1 MENPSYHRKQP
12 VVVTDR
18 MRRQIAGAVAEIDM
32 AQMAILRRMTPAE
45 RMAQAGAMIEE
56 MERAGAYRLRQ
67 RRPELSEANALRIV
81 RGGLLEF
88 ERRQKQWKA
97 DHPAS

>member
-12 VVVTDR
+12 IVVTDR

-45 RMAQAGAMIEE
+45 RMRMAAAMIDEVE
-56 MERAGAYRLRQ
+56 HVASYRLRQ
-67 RRPELSEANALRIV
+67 RRPELSETDAIRIV
-81 RGGLLEF
+81 HGGLLEF
-88 ERRQKQWKA
+88 ERRHKQ
-97 DHPAS
+97 